1 MIAMLLRRLV
11 LLIPILFGVTVIV
24 FGAVRLVPGDPA
36 QVMLGERASPEAI
49 ARVREQLG
57 LNQPLPVQFA
67 GTVTRM
73 AQGDLGRSIVT
84 SAPVTQ
90 EISQR
95 FPATVEL
102 GVAALAIALAV
113 GIPLGILA
121 AARKNSWIDV
131 LSTSGALVGVSMP
144 IFWLGL
150 VLMLLFSAQ
159 LRVLPL
165 SGRLDLALDIA
176 PITGLHLVDA
186 LLRADFAAFRSAAV
200 HLVLPA
206 LTLATVPM
214 AIIARM
220 TRSAMLEVLGADY
233 VRTARAKGLAERAV
247 VWRHAL
253 ANAAIPIATVAGLQL
268 GYLLSGAVITE
279 TIFSWPGIGSLAVQ
293 SVFSRDFPVLQGC
306 VLIFATCFVLVNLA
320 TDMLYTRLDPRL
332 RER

>member
-1 MIAMLLRRLV
+1 MIATLLRRL
-11 LLIPILFGVTVIV
+11 LLLVPILFGVTLIV
-24 FGAVRLVPGDPA
+24 FGAVRLIPGDPA

-49 ARVREQLG
+49 ARVRHDLG
-57 LNQPLPVQFA
+57 LDKPLPVQF
-67 GTVTRM
+67 GVTVSRM
-73 AQGDLGRSIVT
+73 AQGDLGKSIVT
-84 SAPVTQ
+84 GSPVTH
-90 EISQR
+90 EIGQR

-102 GVAALAIALAV
+102 GVAALALALAI

-165 SGRLDLALDIA
+165 SGRLDLALDIT
-176 PITGLHLVDA
+176 PITGLYLIDS
-186 LLRADFAAFRSAAV
+186 LLRGDLFAFRSAIL
-200 HLVLPA
+200 HLILPA

-220 TRSAMLEVLGADY
+220 TRAAMLEVLGADY
-233 VRTARAKGLAERAV
+233 VRTARAKGLGERAV
-247 VWRHAL
+247 VWGHAL
-253 ANAAIPIATVAGLQL
+253 KNAAIPIVTVAGLQL

-293 SVFSRDFPVLQGC
+293 SIFSRDFPVLQGC
-306 VLIFATCFVLVNLA
+306 VLIFASCFVLVNLA
-320 TDMLYTRLDPRL
+320 TDLLYTRMDPRL
-332 RER
+332 R

>member
-1 MIAMLLRRLV
+1 MIAMLFRRL
-11 LLIPILFGVTVIV
+11 LLLVPILFGVTVIV
-24 FGAVRLVPGDPA
+24 FGAVRLIPGDPA

-49 ARVREQLG
+49 ARVRHELG
-57 LNQPLPVQFA
+57 LDKPLPVQF
-67 GTVTRM
+67 GVTVSRM

-84 SAPVTQ
+84 GAPVTQ

-102 GVAALAIALAV
+102 GLAALVIALAV

-165 SGRLDLALDIA
+165 SGRLDLALDLA

-186 LLRADFAAFRSAAV
+186 VLRGDVAVFRSAV
-200 HLVLPA
+200 LHLILPA

-220 TRSAMLEVLGADY
+220 TRAAMLEVLGADY
-233 VRTARAKGLAERAV
+233 VRTARAKGLGERAV
-247 VWRHAL
+247 VWGHAL
-253 ANAAIPIATVAGLQL
+253 KNAAIPIVTVAGLQL

-293 SVFSRDFPVLQGC
+293 SIFSRDFPILQGC

-320 TDMLYTRLDPRL
+320 TDLLYTRMDPRL
-332 RER
+332 RS

>member
-1 MIAMLLRRLV
+1 MIAMLFRRL
-11 LLIPILFGVTVIV
+11 LLLLPILFGVTLIV

-49 ARVREQLG
+49 ARVRESLG
-57 LNQPLPVQFA
+57 LDQPLPVQF
-67 GTVTRM
+67 GMTLSRM

-84 SAPVTQ
+84 GAPVTR
-90 EISQR
+90 ELAQR

-102 GVAALAIALAV
+102 GLAALAIALAV
-113 GIPLGILA
+113 GIPLGVLA

-159 LRVLPL
+159 LRILPL
-165 SGRLDLALDIA
+165 SGRLDLALDLA
-176 PITGLHLVDA
+176 PITGLHLVDS
-186 LLRADFAAFRSAAV
+186 LLRGDLVAFRSAV
-200 HLVLPA
+200 QHLILPA

-220 TRSAMLEVLGADY
+220 TRAAMLEVLGTDY
-233 VRTARAKGLAERAV
+233 VRTARAKGLGERAV
-247 VWRHAL
+247 IGGHAL
-253 ANAAIPIATVAGLQL
+253 KNAAIPIVTVAGLQL

-306 VLIFATCFVLVNLA
+306 VLIFATSFVLVNLV
-320 TDMLYTRLDPRL
+320 TDLLYTRLDPRL
-332 RER
+332 R

>member
-1 MIAMLLRRLV
+1 MIAMLLRRL
-11 LLIPILFGVTVIV
+11 LLLVPILFGVTVIV

-49 ARVREQLG
+49 ARVRESLG
-57 LNQPLPVQFA
+57 LDKPLPVQFA
-67 GTVTRM
+67 VTLDRL
-73 AQGDLGRSIVT
+73 AHGDLGRSIVT
-84 SAPVTQ
+84 GAPVTR
-90 EISQR
+90 EIGQR

-102 GVAALAIALAV
+102 GAAALAIALAV

-165 SGRLDLALDIA
+165 SGRLDLALDLA
-176 PITGLHLVDA
+176 PVTGFYLVDA
-186 LLRADFAAFRSAAV
+186 LLRADLAAFRSAV
-200 HLVLPA
+200 LHLILPA

-220 TRSAMLEVLGADY
+220 TRAAMLEVLGADY
-233 VRTARAKGLAERAV
+233 VRTARAKGLGERAV

-253 ANAAIPIATVAGLQL
+253 ANAAIPIVTVAGLQL

-306 VLIFATCFVLVNLA
+306 VLVFATCFVLVNLA
-320 TDMLYTRLDPRL
+320 TDLLYTRLDPRL
-332 RER
+332 R

>member
-1 MIAMLLRRLV
+1 MIAMLLRRL
-11 LLIPILFGVTVIV
+11 LLLVPILFGVTVIV

-49 ARVREQLG
+49 ARVRESLG
-57 LNQPLPVQFA
+57 LDKPLPVQFA
-67 GTVTRM
+67 TTVGRM
-73 AQGDLGRSIVT
+73 ARGDLGRSIV
-84 SAPVTQ
+84 SGAPVTQ

-102 GVAALAIALAV
+102 GGAALAIALIV

-159 LRVLPL
+159 LRILPL
-165 SGRLDLALDIA
+165 SGRLDLALDLV
-176 PITGLHLVDA
+176 PVTGFYLLDS
-186 LLRADFAAFRSAAV
+186 LLRGDLAAFRSAGL
-200 HLVLPA
+200 HLILPA

-233 VRTARAKGLAERAV
+233 VRTARAKGLGERAV

-253 ANAAIPIATVAGLQL
+253 KNAAIPIVTVAGLQL

-306 VLIFATCFVLVNLA
+306 VLVFATCFVLVNLA
-320 TDMLYTRLDPRL
+320 TDLLYTRMDPRL
-332 RER
+332 R

>member
-1 MIAMLLRRLV
+1 MIAMLFRRL
-11 LLIPILFGVTVIV
+11 LLLVPILFGVTVIV

-49 ARVREQLG
+49 ARVRESLG
-57 LNQPLPVQFA
+57 LDKPLPVQFA
-67 GTVTRM
+67 ATVGRM
-73 AQGDLGRSIVT
+73 ARGDLGRSIV
-84 SAPVTQ
+84 SGAPVTQ

-102 GVAALAIALAV
+102 GGAALAIALIV

-159 LRVLPL
+159 LRILPL
-165 SGRLDLALDIA
+165 SGRLDLALDIV
-176 PITGLHLVDA
+176 PVTGFYLLDS
-186 LLRADFAAFRSAAV
+186 LLRGDFAAFRSAGL
-200 HLVLPA
+200 HLILPA

-220 TRSAMLEVLGADY
+220 TRAAMLEVLGADY
-233 VRTARAKGLAERAV
+233 VRTARAKGLGERAV

-253 ANAAIPIATVAGLQL
+253 KNAAIPIVTVAGLQL

-306 VLIFATCFVLVNLA
+306 VLVFATCFVLVNLA
-320 TDMLYTRLDPRL
+320 TDLLYTRMDPRL
-332 RER
+332 R

>member
-1 MIAMLLRRLV
+1 MIAMLLRRL
-11 LLIPILFGVTVIV
+11 LLLVPILFGVTLIV
-24 FGAVRLVPGDPA
+24 FGAVRLIPGDPA

-49 ARVREQLG
+49 ARVRHELG
-57 LNQPLPVQFA
+57 LDKPLPVQF
-67 GTVTRM
+67 GVTVSRM

-84 SAPVTQ
+84 GAPVTH
-90 EISQR
+90 EIGQR

-102 GVAALAIALAV
+102 GIAALALALAI

-165 SGRLDLALDIA
+165 SGRLDLALDLA
-176 PITGLHLVDA
+176 PITGLHLLDS
-186 LLRADFAAFRSAAV
+186 LLRGDLIAFRSALL
-200 HLVLPA
+200 HLILPA

-220 TRSAMLEVLGADY
+220 TRAAMLEVLGADY
-233 VRTARAKGLAERAV
+233 VRTARAKGLGEHAV
-247 VWRHAL
+247 IWGHAL
-253 ANAAIPIATVAGLQL
+253 KNAAIPIVTVAGLQL

-293 SVFSRDFPVLQGC
+293 SIFSRDFPVLQGC

-320 TDMLYTRLDPRL
+320 TDLLYTRMDPRL
-332 RER
+332 R

>member
-1 MIAMLLRRLV
+1 MMAMLLRRLLLLLPV
-11 LLIPILFGVTVIV
+11 LLGVTVIV

-49 ARVREQLG
+49 ARVRHDLG
-57 LNQPLPVQFA
+57 LDQPVPVQLA
-67 GTVTRM
+67 LTLGRM
-73 AQGDLGRSIVT
+73 ARGDLGRSIA
-84 SAPVTQ
+84 SGAPVTD
-90 EISQR
+90 EIGRR
-95 FPATVEL
+95 FPATAEL
-102 GVAALAIALAV
+102 GVAALAIALAI

-121 AARKNSWIDV
+121 AARKNSWIDL
-131 LSTSGALVGVSMP
+131 LSTSLALVGVSMP

-159 LRVLPL
+159 LRILPL
-165 SGRLDLALDIA
+165 SGRLDITLDLAPL
-176 PITGLHLVDA
+176 TGFYLVDS
-186 LLRADFAAFRSAAV
+186 LLRADLVAFRSAV
-200 HLVLPA
+200 THLILPA

-220 TRSAMLEVLGADY
+220 TRAAMLDVLGADY
-233 VRTARAKGLAERAV
+233 VRTARAKGLGERVV

-253 ANAAIPIATVAGLQL
+253 QNAAIPIVTVAGLQL

-279 TIFSWPGIGSLAVQ
+279 TLFAWPGIGSLAVQ

-306 VLIFATCFVLVNLA
+306 VLVFATCFVLVNLA

-332 RER
+332 R

>member
-1 MIAMLLRRLV
+1 MIATLLRRL
-11 LLIPILFGVTVIV
+11 LLLVPILFGVTVIV
-24 FGAVRLVPGDPA
+24 FGAVRLIPGDPA

-49 ARVREQLG
+49 ARVRHDLG
-57 LNQPLPVQFA
+57 LDKPLPVQF
-67 GTVTRM
+67 GVTVSRM
-73 AQGDLGRSIVT
+73 AQGDLGKSIVT
-84 SAPVTQ
+84 GSPVTH
-90 EISQR
+90 EIGQR

-102 GVAALAIALAV
+102 GVAALALALAL

-165 SGRLDLALDIA
+165 SGRLDLALDIT
-176 PITGLHLVDA
+176 PITGLYLIDS
-186 LLRADFAAFRSAAV
+186 LLRGDLIAFRSAIL
-200 HLVLPA
+200 HLILPA

-220 TRSAMLEVLGADY
+220 TRAAMLEVLGADY
-233 VRTARAKGLAERAV
+233 VRTARAKGLGERAV
-247 VWRHAL
+247 VWGHAL
-253 ANAAIPIATVAGLQL
+253 KNAAIPIVTVAGLQL

-293 SVFSRDFPVLQGC
+293 SIFSRDFPVLQGC
-306 VLIFATCFVLVNLA
+306 VLIFAACFVLVNLA
-320 TDMLYTRLDPRL
+320 TDLLYTRMDPRL
-332 RER
+332 RS

>member
-1 MIAMLLRRLV
+1 MIAMLFRRL
-11 LLIPILFGVTVIV
+11 LLLVPILFGVTVIV
-24 FGAVRLVPGDPA
+24 FGAVRLIPGDPA

-49 ARVREQLG
+49 ARVRHELG
-57 LNQPLPVQFA
+57 LDKPLPVQF
-67 GTVTRM
+67 GITVSRM
-73 AQGDLGRSIVT
+73 AQGDLGKSIVT
-84 SAPVTQ
+84 GAPVTQ
-90 EISQR
+90 EIGQR

-165 SGRLDLALDIA
+165 SGRLDLALDIV

-186 LLRADFAAFRSAAV
+186 LLRGDLAVFRSAFL
-200 HLVLPA
+200 HLILPA

-220 TRSAMLEVLGADY
+220 TRAAMLEVLGADY
-233 VRTARAKGLAERAV
+233 VRTARAKGLGERAV
-247 VWRHAL
+247 VWGHAL
-253 ANAAIPIATVAGLQL
+253 KNAAIPIVTVAGLQL

-293 SVFSRDFPVLQGC
+293 SIFSRDFPILQGC
-306 VLIFATCFVLVNLA
+306 VLVFAACFVLVNLA
-320 TDMLYTRLDPRL
+320 TDMLYTRMDPRL
-332 RER
+332 RS